1 MRGMREARSLGSGRD
16 ASQIPTI
23 ASFPDPN
30 DRASRSNLTP
40 PPPSYL
46 AWPAY
51 KEEGEGKL
59 NSSEKRDCWD
69 LAGNACKDPIV
80 FFILSSQL

>member
-1 MRGMREARSLGSGRD
+1 MRVPHRSQR
-16 ASQIPTI
+16 
-23 ASFPDPN
+23 
-30 DRASRSNLTP
+30 SRFALEFNF
-40 PPPSYL
+40 PPSYP

-69 LAGNACKDPIV
+69 LGGNTCKDAIV
-80 FFILSSQL
+80 FFIPSSQL